1 MANQDRQIRAV
12 ELGPFA
18 STSEMG
24 SLKQANQT
32 VKNATNVLTFPN
44 THAVLQRPG
53 LEDMGASAHTTNWLK
68 FYDFKKS
75 DGNVYRIWYDS
86 AADFHHN
93 TSQATSEG
101 EILTFTGN
109 GPTTGYGGGLDPKL
123 YRPVGVVLN
132 DLFQTSNYSS
142 SGPVHKFDGQAWTA
156 LTALGG
162 TGGTGFYRAKNG
174 IVEHDR
180 IFVANIYELTV
191 LKASRIRYSAGA
203 DGVTWAE
210 NDYIDV
216 NPDDGE
222 QIQAL
227 VAYQGSI
234 LVFKDT
240 SVYVLSGKSADS
252 FALTRMTAE
261 YGTRFGDTVAVVDD
275 KVVFLDNRH
284 GLVMFDGEK
293 FMTVSVGESGESINS
308 RFYYNTGTDYEDE
321 LSHAFGFSWASYYA
335 ISYPTA
341 AAGPNV
347 PINNETLVLDT
358 RTGLTYTWTFG
369 VEYAKASESTP
380 IIMMVGVTTPDSAS
394 DVTTKPYKMSFPIPY
409 HGPFTEIGAAEDISC
424 AFETGWISLEDY
436 SQLRIKKVEFDWWVD
451 NQVNSS
457 TNETLTIFYDRYAT
471 TSTHVFDVTSV
482 ATDDWLHIT
491 VDDGF
496 TSSGV
501 MRPKRF
507 KVKFSRGTTESK
519 RFGVKNVVVHF
530 ASDERAKEGY

>member
-1 MANQDRQIRAV
+1 MANQDRQIRSV

-53 LEDMGASAHTTNWLK
+53 LEDMGAGAHTGSWVK

-75 DGNVYRIWYDS
+75 DGNVYRIWFDIS
-86 AADFHHN
+86 GDWFHN
-93 TSQATSEG
+93 TSQTTSEG
-101 EILTFTGN
+101 EILTFAGT
-109 GPTTGYGGGLDPKL
+109 GPTTGYPVTVTPKDH
-123 YRPVGVVLN
+123 RPVGVVLN
-132 DLFQTSNYSS
+132 DLFQTSAYSS
-142 SGPVHKFDGQAWTA
+142 TGGLHKFDGSSWTA

-180 IFVANIYELTV
+180 IFIANIYELAS
-191 LKASRIRYSAGA
+191 LKASRIRFSAGA

-252 FALTRMTAE
+252 FSLTRMTAE

-293 FMTVSVGESGESINS
+293 FMTVSVGEAGESINS
-308 RFYYNTGTDYEDE
+308 RLYYNTGTTYEDE

-341 AAGPNV
+341 TAATIPV
-347 PINNETLVLDT
+347 NNETLVLDT

-369 VEYAKASESTP
+369 VEYAKPSESTP
-380 IIMMVGVTTPDSAS
+380 IIMMLGVTTSDSTG
-394 DVTTKPYKMSFPIPY
+394 DVQTKPYKISFPIPY

-436 SQLRIKKVEFDWWVD
+436 SQLRIKKVEFDWWID
-451 NQVNSS
+451 NQANDAK
-457 TNETLTIFYDRYAT
+457 NETLTIFYDRYAT
-471 TSTHVFDVTSV
+471 TSTHVFDVDSAT
-482 ATDDWLHIT
+482 TDDWLHVT

-496 TSSGV
+496 TSTGV

-507 KVKFSRGTTESK
+507 KVKFSRGTSESK
-519 RFGVKNVVVHF
+519 RFGVKNIVVHF